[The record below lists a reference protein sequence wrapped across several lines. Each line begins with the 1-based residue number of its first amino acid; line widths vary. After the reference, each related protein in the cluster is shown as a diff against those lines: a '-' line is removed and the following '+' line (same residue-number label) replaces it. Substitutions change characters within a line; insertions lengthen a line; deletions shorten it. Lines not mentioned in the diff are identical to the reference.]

1 MSKNLKVKL
10 TINADGNVRGVVHG
24 INNDLT
30 KTESQTK
37 KLNTATDSLG
47 ASLQRIG
54 HYGAVALA
62 GFQLSNVVAD
72 TVRTADAYASL
83 QGQLKLVT
91 DSHEELAYVQKE
103 LKAISNETRA
113 DISSAVS
120 LYSALSPTMEQLGK
134 DTSESTN
141 LVELYNKSLAL
152 TSPNAVQASSATL
165 QFAQAMGSGVLRGDE
180 FNSIMEN
187 GRGVALMLADG
198 LDVPIGALRSMAEQG
213 ELTAEKV
220 ISALER
226 QADVIEEKFTQIPL
240 TVSGAWQNVR
250 TNTMLYIGDVDQ
262 SIAASLTLAESIDAI
277 AQNVDVVATVI
288 GGTLVVATASAIGKM
303 TQYTAARVVDTRATI
318 RSSKEELARLHGLKL
333 VAEAEH
339 RASIAILQKA
349 AAQKSSTAYTVLAG
363 EAERAYAVS
372 AKNASASST
381 HLKTATLA
389 YSEAAKS
396 ASIRTR
402 ALSGFM
408 GLLGGPVG
416 LAVTAAAGIYA
427 FREEL
432 GLVRAPAINVS
443 DEIDKLTRNIDRLTV
458 AQARQRILNSR
469 DAYEQAKADVDK
481 YSARIEYL
489 EVQLKRFPRKTAL
502 QESLINARADYDT
515 ATQALQK
522 YDDTLKILNDI
533 TLKEQA
539 EMLAEQEKGFEK
551 VGDAAKIAGA
561 KAKEYDFVKQI
572 SDLNFGYAKLNKSVI
587 DVAESEAYLDALRK
601 GASEDQAFEIA
612 ARTRFYLEEKQ
623 AIQDRANAQVARANA
638 QNVAD
643 KKWIK
648 AVKAFH
654 EEYRNELEED
664 KKAEQDWFDA
674 MFEDAAH
681 GEELAESG
689 YQANKAL
696 QEDIESE
703 FNAMSER
710 VGTSLTDAIVS
721 GNWQGVGQT
730 IGGVLAGELS
740 SQVSASISTS
750 IAGSAGMVAGATG
763 GALAGAAVQTIAGS
777 LFGGGNSIS
786 TQERANKQFEEFIEN
801 LEEASERLTSF
812 GNTGSA
818 ASNEIDTILR
828 SLAAYQSGE
837 NVILERKAR
846 RGISATYNIDG
857 EIVTESRVEDYVNA
871 QIDNLNSQAEALL
884 ESTLPQYLD
893 YSEMLESQLTT
904 VINNSGIDL
913 NQLENATEL
922 YGESVSQLTDMAV
935 YFKSIGGTANA
946 SAQELDE
953 YSTLLA
959 DVQAYEDAKGAIDEY
974 YSRLD
979 DVSNDVSNAWDTFY
993 SQSLSIE
1000 EQLMALVGAEELLAY
1015 QRAKEV
1021 EQIDPLLQPMQERL
1035 WALQDEQTEIDR
1047 LNESHESYIDS
1058 LSSAQDFLTGTF
1070 KTIREFALGLTLG
1083 AASTGVA
1090 YASTLELA
1098 QSGDRDA
1105 LSGITSSAQ
1114 SYLDY
1119 EMSQASTLADYNRI
1133 QAQVA
1138 ADLYALPEQVTAE
1151 ELLAQEITQALE
1163 SQTGFLSDV
1172 LDDLPS
1178 GLQAVVNSTEYDIS
1192 ALIDFAVNDAA
1203 LTTDLRSLL
1212 FESANAFDRT
1222 IDLTLNADELSD
1234 ANEALILNDAF
1245 NSTATL
1251 TTLIEQNADK
1261 DLISAVVEGEI
1272 NASAIISAVL
1282 ADGTVSEV
1290 EQMVLEGTV
1299 RSSAVIDAAL
1309 NSGVDDDI
1317 KRLILNDSK
1326 TYIANLDAVLT
1337 GSLSDDENLLLSSYS
1352 DEIVKT
1358 LTTNGGSLTYDENLL
1373 LSSYSDEIIKTL
1385 TTNGG
1390 SLTYDENLLL
1400 SSYSDEII
1408 KTLTANGGNLT
1419 DDQRSILD
1427 ALTGD
1432 LSTTLDA
1439 NVITSG
1445 TVSIGDAAESALE
1458 DLGSTVEQQK
1468 LKVEGIVELTDGI
1481 DDLTTVLGRQVLLDS
1496 QAGYEGIFEA
1506 ESVTDQADM
1515 YLDRTSRHDE
1525 LADIYER
1532 RASETSGFTRVLA
1545 LSREADQRA
1554 LAQEDYDAYLDLVS
1568 QSNDIIAA
1576 NLSEYEAY
1584 IDAATIL
1591 GIDFSTPDLDGFSQG
1606 GFTPNI
1612 GVNSIAGVVHGGE
1625 YVAPNSQISQY
1636 PELFAALEA
1645 DRQGQTLGFM
1655 QGGFVDFSMAP
1666 NAGDSVKH
1674 NARIEQLLERLV
1686 QRVEQLDKLGQR
1698 QFSQLSTL
1706 VRNSRESN
1714 DYQQVSLTYQQDIAS
1729 NTGGS
1734 A

>member
-54 HYGAVALA
+54 HYGAVAFA

-372 AKNASASST
+372 AKNASASSK

-740 SQVSASISTS
+740 SQVSTSIAASIS
-750 IAGSAGMVAGATG
+750 GSAGMVAGATG

-959 DVQAYEDAKGAIDEY
+959 DVQAYEDAKSAIDEY
-974 YSRLD
+974 YQRLED
-979 DVSNDVSNAWDTFY
+979 SAEDLSSAVTGAWDTFY

-1000 EQLMALVGAEELLAY
+1000 EKLMALVGAEELLAY
-1015 QRAKEV
+1015 QR
-1021 EQIDPLLQPMQERL
+1021 EQELAATDALLKPHLERL
-1035 WALQDEQTEIDR
+1035 YALQDEAQQLEELQSSRSSYNDS
-1047 LNESHESYIDS
+1047 LNEAKSFLSEVHSGIKAFVAS
-1058 LSSAQDFLTGTF
+1058 LVISSSALQT
-1070 KTIREFALGLTLG
+1070 
-1083 AASTGVA
+1083 S
-1090 YASTLELA
+1090 YASTLEA
-1098 QSGDRDA
+1098 AKNNDRGA
-1105 LSGITSSAQ
+1105 LSSIVSVADNYIQNSKD
-1114 SYLDY
+1114 SF
-1119 EMSQASTLADYNRI
+1119 STRADFLRL

-1138 ADLYALPEQVTAE
+1138 TDLTNLESVTAE
-1151 ELLAQEITQALE
+1151 EFLAAEITSALVEQTTDLDTVLRELPTGLQSVVE
-1163 SQTGFLSDV
+1163 SASYAIDAV
-1172 LDDLPS
+1172 LDL
-1178 GLQAVVNSTEYDIS
+1178 
-1192 ALIDFAVNDAA
+1192 AVNDPILTSEQRA
-1203 LTTDLRSLL
+1203 LLMTSAKDLEVSLL
-1212 FESANAFDRT
+1212 TSLDDGEVT
-1222 IDLTLNADELSD
+1222 DEEWSL
-1234 ANEALILNDAF
+1234 
-1245 NSTATL
+1245 
-1251 TTLIEQNADK
+1251 
-1261 DLISAVVEGEI
+1261 I
-1272 NASAIISAVL
+1272 NASS
-1282 ADGTVSEV
+1282 SEV
-1290 EQMVLEGTV
+1290 L
-1299 RSSAVIDAAL
+1299 R
-1309 NSGVDDDI
+1309 
-1317 KRLILNDSK
+1317 
-1326 TYIANLDAVLT
+1326 
-1337 GSLSDDENLLLSSYS
+1337 
-1352 DEIVKT
+1352 
-1358 LTTNGGSLTYDENLL
+1358 
-1373 LSSYSDEIIKTL
+1373 
-1385 TTNGG
+1385 
-1390 SLTYDENLLL
+1390 
-1400 SSYSDEII
+1400 
-1408 KTLTANGGNLT
+1408 TLTAVGGVLT
-1419 DDQRSILD
+1419 SDQQVILNALSGTTGLALD
-1427 ALTGD
+1427 ASVT
-1432 LSTTLDA
+1432 
-1439 NVITSG
+1439 TSG
-1445 TVSIGDAAESALE
+1445 TVSIGDSAEQALQ

-1496 QAGYEGIFEA
+1496 QSGYEAIFEA

-1515 YLDRTSRHDE
+1515 YLDRTGRHDD